1 VPELILLGNMID
13 AQEAYRIGLISQV
26 VSPQQLIKTS
36 IQSTKDILKNVS
48 VAIRMAIQSVNQGI
62 NGGLRTG
69 FGIRGQPVWYL
80 LHY

>member
-1 VPELILLGNMID
+1 
-13 AQEAYRIGLISQV
+13 
-26 VSPQQLIKTS
+26 QLIKTS